1 MYLVDTNIN
10 SSGAPSRARPATDL
24 IRWMDERSA
33 ELYLSSVTVAE
44 IEAGIAKV
52 RRCEAARKAADL
64 TAWLEAVIHLYGDR
78 ILAFD
83 VAAARAAG
91 TLLDFASRKGFA
103 PQLADIYIAATA
115 LCHHLTVLT
124 RNTRHF
130 EPLGITTA
138 NPFLGLPSSLH

>member
-1 MYLVDTNIN
+1 MYLVDTNII

-78 ILAFD
+78 
-83 VAAARAAG
+83 
-91 TLLDFASRKGFA
+91 
-103 PQLADIYIAATA
+103 
-115 LCHHLTVLT
+115 LTVLT